1 MNGPEASFWKSWSK
15 IFILLVILVAF
26 SREDSMFE
34 TKMLV
39 LGLQKK
45 ALSSRVSMVGYGPAS
60 QLDITPSCGLG
71 RASLKETGV

>member
-1 MNGPEASFWKSWSK
+1 
-15 IFILLVILVAF
+15 
-26 SREDSMFE
+26 MFE

-45 ALSSRVSMVGYGPAS
+45 ALNSRVSMVGYGQPAS

-71 RASLKETGV
+71 RATLKEIGV

>member
-1 MNGPEASFWKSWSK
+1 MEDSY
-15 IFILLVILVAF
+15 LLVILVAF
-26 SREDSMFE
+26 SRGDSMFK

-45 ALSSRVSMVGYGPAS
+45 ALNSRVSMVGYGQPAS

-71 RASLKETGV
+71 RATLKEIGV